1 MTARQPGGL
10 ECLKRVAPVAA
21 TAVAGLIAVTF
32 VWTRL
37 ISREGLELILPV
49 RAALILLLLACLLVG
64 ALTASERS
72 SLSRFFRSRSLVF
85 LGTYSYGLY
94 VYHHFISY
102 YMTSN
107 RTDLVLAGWL
117 GSHLAAVA
125 LQATL
130 GMSASL
136 AVAYLSYEFFEKRF
150 LRMKR
155 LFETAKEPATQRP
168 AALGAES

>member
-1 MTARQPGGL
+1 MARQPGGL
-10 ECLKRVAPVAA
+10 EWLRRAAPVAA
-21 TAVAGLIAVTF
+21 TAVAGLVAVTF

-37 ISREGLELILPV
+37 VSREGLELILPV

-64 ALTASERS
+64 ALTAPERS

-117 GSHLAAVA
+117 GSHLAAVT

-130 GMSASL
+130 GMSRL
-136 AVAYLSYEFFEKRF
+136 GGRGLPE
-150 LRMKR
+150 LRVFR
-155 LFETAKEPATQRP
+155 QTISPHETAVRDRQ
-168 AALGAES
+168 GAGYPTPGCLRR